1 MLPETLMQSLLILI
15 TRTGLALLVTSWLIA
30 SRVRA
35 LRG

>member
-15 TRTGLALLVTSWLIA
+15 THTALALLVASWLIA